1 MFSAFYLKTAR
12 HFKSL
17 RTPTAPHKPATCPH
31 MTQRKGQSL
40 TKPTENEQPLISISP
55 LAITSGPH
63 GDLRP
68 NHSSALHSANC
79 NKVNWDSKELR
90 GSDQGTFKGKSNKRQ
105 CMPTIMPSSTS
116 DVFSLFWS
124 FLHGQTFL
132 LNKPH
137 PSTSL
142 FKTPVDTFPRRSIM
156 AFSATHS
163 SYNSFLRRLMPQ

>member
-63 GDLRP
+63 GDLSP

-90 GSDQGTFKGKSNKRQ
+90 GSDQGTFKGKGNKRQ
-105 CMPTIMPSSTS
+105 CMPTITPLM
-116 DVFSLFWS
+116 FSAFFWS
-124 FLHGQTFL
+124 FLYRQTFL